1 MVRPSKFIDASGKKT
16 VKPFTLYLDARLYK
30 DIKILAA
37 EKEISMN
44 DLVREGIDYVFNKY
58 KKKK

>member
-1 MVRPSKFIDASGKKT
+1 MVRPSKFIDADGKKT
-16 VKPFTLYLDARLYK
+16 VKPFTLSLDAKLYK
-30 DIKILAA
+30 AIKILAA

>member
-16 VKPFTLYLDARLYK
+16 VKPFTLYLDVKLYK